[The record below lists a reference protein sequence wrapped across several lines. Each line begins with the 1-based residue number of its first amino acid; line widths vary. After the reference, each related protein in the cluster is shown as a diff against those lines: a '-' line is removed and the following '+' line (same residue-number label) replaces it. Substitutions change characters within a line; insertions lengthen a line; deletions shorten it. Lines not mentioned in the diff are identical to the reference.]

1 MKYDKSKVYTSL
13 TADELNP
20 GDKVI
25 VADSPR
31 VLRQEVEED
40 GYISTL
46 KGVLKDCY
54 IRRFAT
60 TNEWCLAYL
69 IERKYNCTNCKGCVA
84 CIKPDKTFV
93 CEDWKPKTKR
103 NLCDSCKHSFADCPA
118 TPDDVKFGDG
128 VGDDNVYECDKY
140 EKKAEMPELIS
151 LGNGQYAEKE
161 KHFRPFR
168 DTDELV
174 KVWEQKWSEKTNGQ
188 KWHDCKMNM
197 PHIWVRRKESNSK
210 GQLITEFGD
219 ELHVSMGKEGYNMT
233 DLLVYF
239 TFLDGTPCGVEE

>member
-93 CEDWKPKTKR
+93 CEYWKPKTKR
-103 NLCDSCKHSFADCPA
+103 NLCDSCKHCFADCPA

-128 VGDDNVYECDKY
+128 MGNDNVYECDKY
-140 EKKAEMPELIS
+140 EK
-151 LGNGQYAEKE
+151 KE

-174 KVWEQKWSEKTNGQ
+174 KVWKEKSKQVHSDYSLT
-188 KWHDCKMNM
+188 M
-197 PHIWVRRKESNSK
+197 PYIWVRRKESNSK
-210 GQLITEFGD
+210 GQLITEFSNTFWVG
-219 ELHVSMGKEGYNMT
+219 MGKEEYNMT
-233 DLLVYF
+233 DLFVHF